1 MSAVTGTSIHD
12 HLRRFT
18 IDGIVSN
25 EQKMALKRA
34 GLISWG
40 SGIWS
45 LTDFGKAEAER
56 RGYL

>member
-1 MSAVTGTSIHD
+1 MTTLSGTPIFD

-18 IDGIVSN
+18 RDGIVSQ

-40 SGIWS
+40 SGIWA
-45 LTDFGKAEAER
+45 LTDFGKSEAER
-56 RGYL
+56 LGYL

>member
-1 MSAVTGTSIHD
+1 MNTIFSTSIFD

-18 IDGIVSN
+18 RDGIVSQ

-40 SGIWS
+40 FGFWA

-56 RGYL
+56 LGYL